1 MLFAWQRRVTFG
13 SDAANEFLLIDFW
26 FVGVKTVPF
35 EIGIKKNSFPF
46 VTRIIHSN
54 LFICIH
60 LKYGNI
66 SQQRV
71 LISFL

>member
-35 EIGIKKNSFPF
+35 EIGIKKNLFHLLLESFIP
-46 VTRIIHSN
+46 IY
-54 LFICIH
+54 LFAYI
-60 LKYGNI
+60 
-66 SQQRV
+66 
-71 LISFL
+71 